1 MAATERFG
9 DTTILARIE
18 DALRGF
24 PGVLGLYA
32 KNLSTGEEVGHR
44 ADAVM
49 PTASTIKVGIMAE
62 LYRQADTGA
71 VDLAQRVPIQQSD
84 WYGGTGVLKE
94 FTPGLSPTIAD
105 LCRMMIVVSDNVA
118 TGILVRLLG
127 KDRINQSFQEWGLPN
142 TRLVWNLKLGG
153 DIRQYAVST
162 PRELGHLMEMIATD
176 GFLSPTAC
184 AAMRDHLGRQ
194 QHLEQI
200 PRYLPYNQYAS
211 ELGQTQPVRVM
222 NKIGNYMGMRADI
235 AIVTAPGASFVI
247 AAMNEGHPD
256 PHFHVDHP
264 GNVLNGRIARIIF
277 DAWVPAGAV
286 PAAWESSALGARE
299 APVTPL

>member
-1 MAATERFG
+1 MADRERFG
-9 DTTILARIE
+9 DARILAGV
-18 DALRGF
+18 DNALRSF

-32 KNLSTGEEVGHR
+32 KNLTTGEEVGHR

-62 LYRQADTGA
+62 LYRQAEAGA
-71 VDLAQRVPIQQSD
+71 VNLAQRVAIQPSD

-94 FTPGLSPTIAD
+94 FAPGLTPTIAD

-127 KDRINQSFQEWGLPN
+127 KDRINQSFQEWGLTN
-142 TRLVWNLKLGG
+142 TQLVWNLQLGG

-162 PRELGHLMEMIATD
+162 PRELGRLMELIATD
-176 GFLSPTAC
+176 GFLSPAAC

-200 PRYLPYNQYAS
+200 PRYLPYNQYAA

-235 AIVTAPGASFVI
+235 AIVTAPGVSFVI
-247 AAMNEGHPD
+247 ATMNEGHPD

-286 PAAWESSALGARE
+286 PAAWESSALSA
-299 APVTPL
+299 APVTV